1 MDCTYWPV
9 LGAFN
14 NWNIM
19 NFTNKG
25 KCLEDFGDIHK
36 GVLDG
41 IGDNIASLLQ
51 TGKYGSISTTYSK
64 TLGY

>member
-1 MDCTYWPV
+1 
-9 LGAFN
+9 
-14 NWNIM
+14 M

-41 IGDNIASLLQ
+41 IGDNISSLLQ